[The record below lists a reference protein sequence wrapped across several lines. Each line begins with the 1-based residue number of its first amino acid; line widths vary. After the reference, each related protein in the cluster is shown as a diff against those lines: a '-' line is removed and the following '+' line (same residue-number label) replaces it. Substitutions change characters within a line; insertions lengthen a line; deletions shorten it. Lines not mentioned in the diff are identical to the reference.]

1 MVSRIYHLD
10 KCLKIY
16 YSINTSI
23 DTDTVSKVSK
33 VTKVTKMP
41 KIEVF
46 HLSNQKIQKKY
57 Y

>member
-23 DTDTVSKVSK
+23 DTDTDFGKAGTYIIK
-33 VTKVTKMP
+33 
-41 KIEVF
+41 KISSGLQIDF
-46 HLSNQKIQKKY
+46 SG
-57 Y
+57 